1 MLRFCSLFIS
11 YEDSLASLLCL
22 LRIWMTFYGL
32 FVRVLLVSCLFIVF
46 AVCMCLIFVCF
57 CLFAIVFSYFS
68 FISYNLHT
76 QGIGA
81 VNAYSLVLMVSLV
94 ITIFEI
100 CTACT
105 GLDRWCCCCLCS
117 LFEWLLWFFIS
128 LFCLLISYFVY
139 CLSVLFLFILPF
151 VCFLHLALMLWQFV
165 VCLLVASFTACLLFA
180 YRMCCLFVVCFLVCW
195 IFVFVIA
202 FTFCVAY
209 LALTLAILM
218 CDGTAG
224 VHVVCLDL
232 CCVSRGHSCCCYSWS
247 VTCVHT
253 VCCLYL
259 CLLFFILTSAR
270 DHTCLCPLY
279 ARAYS
284 RCLCSWPHWSDSC
297 CSCRVRVGRALDY
310 VSGHV
315 HTWMTGCAMCVFVS
329 GWACVSCELACM

>member
-1 MLRFCSLFIS
+1 MLCFCSLFIR
-11 YEDSLASLLCL
+11 YEDSSASLLCL
-22 LRIWMTFYGL
+22 LRIWMTIYGL

-57 CLFAIVFSYFS
+57 CLFTIVFSHFS

-76 QGIGA
+76 QGIVA
-81 VNAYSLVLMVSLV
+81 VNVYSPVLMVLLV

-128 LFCLLISYFVY
+128 LFCLLIRYFVY

-151 VCFLHLALMLWQFV
+151 VYFLHFNALTV
-165 VCLLVASFTACLLFA
+165 
-180 YRMCCLFVVCFLVCW
+180 CCLFTCCFVYSLFAFCLSYVLFVCCLFSGLLDFCFCNCIYLLCW
-195 IFVFVIA
+195 I
-202 FTFCVAY
+202 Y
-209 LALTLAILM
+209 LALTLAILI

-232 CCVSRGHSCCCYSWS
+232 CCVSRGHSCCCCSWS

-259 CLLFFILTSAR
+259 CLLFFILTSTR
-270 DHTCLCPLY
+270 DHTCSCPLC
-279 ARAYS
+279 ARACS

-315 HTWMTGCAMCVFVS
+315 HTWMTGCVMCVFVS
-329 GWACVSCELACM
+329 DWACVSCEFACM